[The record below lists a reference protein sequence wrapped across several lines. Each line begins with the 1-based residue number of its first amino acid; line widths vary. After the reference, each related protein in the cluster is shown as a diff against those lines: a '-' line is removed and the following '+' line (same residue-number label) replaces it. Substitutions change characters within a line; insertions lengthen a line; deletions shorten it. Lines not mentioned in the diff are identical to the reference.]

1 MALQF
6 LRDVGIYVPKID
18 AIKFTAVSKSG
29 TVCCFAKRSSLVAVG
44 CHPMDDPITLLH
56 CFETNR
62 TTFEKTAAAKFAQ
75 GGASEITITAS
86 DVLEKPRRLLL
97 H

>member
-1 MALQF
+1 
-6 LRDVGIYVPKID
+6 
-18 AIKFTAVSKSG
+18 
-29 TVCCFAKRSSLVAVG
+29 
-44 CHPMDDPITLLH
+44 MDDPITLLH